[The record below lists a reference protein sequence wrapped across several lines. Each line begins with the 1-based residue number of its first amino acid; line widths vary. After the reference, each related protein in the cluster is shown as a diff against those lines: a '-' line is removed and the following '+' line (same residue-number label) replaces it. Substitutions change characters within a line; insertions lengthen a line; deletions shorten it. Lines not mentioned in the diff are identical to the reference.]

1 MLELLIAGGTVV
13 DGTGRGGFRAD
24 VGISDGHI
32 VAIRDLSGA
41 GARHRIDAAGMTV
54 SPGFIDTHT
63 HSEGDLLTDPQHA
76 YGILQG
82 ITTEL
87 LGIDGMSYSPLSP
100 ENYRAYRR
108 WLGGLLG
115 HPPEDLDMSTVT
127 AFRGHYDRRV
137 AVNTGYLVPAATVR
151 LEAVGFRDVPLS
163 GESMT
168 AARRL
173 VAEGIGQGAVGLS
186 MGGAYYPGPW
196 YTTEELVE
204 LCEVVADA
212 GAVFMCEPRRANPAR
227 AFSGGGVEE
236 AIEIARRSGAKLHL
250 AHFRTS
256 AESAG
261 RVDDL
266 MEPVDR
272 AKAQGVDVTLDI
284 YPYPTGASIPVSFL
298 PAWAQEGGPD
308 EIVERLRDAAL
319 RDRIVEHIEGGSE
332 MPAMLEE
339 GVLTFV
345 RGAPDLEGLTF
356 GDVAALRGQSPA
368 RAICDLLVETDL
380 AVGWLIAPPR
390 STALWRQVS
399 RDCMALLARD
409 DYMVCSDHTPAGS
422 MPHPRCYGAFPRIL
436 GRLRRQFGG
445 LTLEQVVHRMTARP
459 AGRFGLVDRG
469 VIREG
474 AYADLVVF
482 DPEQVIDTATYDD
495 PRQHPVGISHVVVNG
510 QLAVEGGRPTGVLA
524 GRAVP

>member
-1 MLELLIAGGTVV
+1 MLDVVIAGGTVA
-13 DGTGRGGFRAD
+13 DGTGRSGFPADIGVSGGR
-24 VGISDGHI
+24 I
-32 VAIRDLSGA
+32 VAVGDLAETQA
-41 GARHRIDAAGMTV
+41 GRRIDATGMTV

-76 YGILQG
+76 YGICQG

-87 LGIDGMSYSPLSP
+87 LGIDGMSYAPLSSV
-100 ENYRAYRR
+100 NYRAYRR
-108 WLGGLLG
+108 WLSGLLG
-115 HPPEDLDMSTVT
+115 HPPEDLDMSTVA
-127 AFRGHYDRRV
+127 AFKGHYDRRV
-137 AVNTGYLVPAATVR
+137 AVNTAYLVPAATVR

-163 GESMT
+163 GESMA

-173 VAEGIGQGAVGLS
+173 VAEGLGHGAVGLS
-186 MGGAYYPGPW
+186 MGSAYYPGPW
-196 YTTEELVE
+196 FTTDELVE
-204 LCEVVADA
+204 LCEVVADH
-212 GAVFMCEPRRANPAR
+212 GAVFMCEPRRANPER
-227 AFSGGGVEE
+227 AFAGGGVDE

-256 AESAG
+256 AEDAG
-261 RVDDL
+261 RVDAL

-272 AKAQGVDVTLDI
+272 AKALGVDITLDI
-284 YPYPTGASIPVSFL
+284 YPYPTGSSIPVSFL

-308 EIVERLRDAAL
+308 EILGRLRDAAL

-332 MPAMLEE
+332 MPAVLED

-356 GDVAALRGQSPA
+356 ADVAALRGRSPA

-380 AVGWLIAPPR
+380 AIGWLVAPPR
-390 STALWRQVS
+390 SAGLWRQVS
-399 RDCMALLARD
+399 RDCMALLARE

-436 GRLRRQFGG
+436 GRLRRRFGD
-445 LTLEQVVHRMTARP
+445 LTVEQVIHRMTARP
-459 AGRFGLVDRG
+459 ARRFGLTDRG
-469 VIREG
+469 VIRRG
-474 AYADLVVF
+474 AHADLVVF
-482 DPEQVIDTATYDD
+482 DQDLVIDTATYDD
-495 PRQHPVGISHVVVNG
+495 PRQRPVGIPHVVVNG
-510 QLAVEGGRPTGVLA
+510 ELAVEAGRPTGVLA

>member
-13 DGTGRGGFRAD
+13 DGTGRGGFQAD
-24 VGISDGHI
+24 VGISDGRI
-32 VAIRDLSGA
+32 VAIGDLAGA
-41 GARHRIDAAGMTV
+41 GARHRIDATGMTV

-100 ENYRAYRR
+100 ENYLAYRR

-115 HPPEDLDMSTVT
+115 HPPEDLDMSTVS

-137 AVNTGYLVPAATVR
+137 AVNTGYLVPAGTVR

-163 GESMT
+163 GESMA

-227 AFSGGGVEE
+227 AFAGGGVEE

-261 RVDDL
+261 RIDEL

-308 EIVERLRDAAL
+308 EIVERLRD
-319 RDRIVEHIEGGSE
+319 
-332 MPAMLEE
+332 P
-339 GVLTFV
+339 
-345 RGAPDLEGLTF
+345 
-356 GDVAALRGQSPA
+356 ALRGPDR
-368 RAICDLLVETDL
+368 RAHRGRIGD
-380 AVGWLIAPPR
+380 
-390 STALWRQVS
+390 
-399 RDCMALLARD
+399 ARD
-409 DYMVCSDHTPAGS
+409 ARG
-422 MPHPRCYGAFPRIL
+422 RGAHVRA
-436 GRLRRQFGG
+436 RR
-445 LTLEQVVHRMTARP
+445 
-459 AGRFGLVDRG
+459 
-469 VIREG
+469 
-474 AYADLVVF
+474 
-482 DPEQVIDTATYDD
+482 
-495 PRQHPVGISHVVVNG
+495 S
-510 QLAVEGGRPTGVLA
+510 
-524 GRAVP
+524 

>member
-1 MLELLIAGGTVV
+1 MLDLAIAGGTVV
-13 DGTGRGGFRAD
+13 DGTGSAGFRAD
-24 VGISDGHI
+24 VGVSEGLV
-32 VAIRDLSGA
+32 VAVGDLA
-41 GARHRIDAAGMTV
+41 GASARCRIEAAGLTV
-54 SPGFIDTHT
+54 CPGFIDTHT

-87 LGIDGMSYSPLSP
+87 LGIDGMSYAPLSP

-127 AFRGHYDRRV
+127 AFRSHYDCRV

-163 GESMT
+163 GESMAT
-168 AARRL
+168 ARRL
-173 VAEGIGQGAVGLS
+173 VAEGLGQGAVGLS

-204 LCEVVADA
+204 LCEVVAEHD
-212 GAVFMCEPRRANPAR
+212 AVFMCEPRRANPAR
-227 AFSGGGVEE
+227 AFAGGGVEE

-256 AESAG
+256 AENAG
-261 RVDDL
+261 RVDEL
-266 MEPVDR
+266 MEPVDL
-272 AKAQGVDVTLDI
+272 AKAQGIDITLDI

-308 EIVERLRDAAL
+308 EIVERLRDPAP
-319 RDRIVEHIEGGSE
+319 RDRIIEHIEGGSE
-332 MPAMLEE
+332 MPAVLED

-345 RGAPDLEGLTF
+345 HGAPGLEGLTF
-356 GDVAALRGQSPA
+356 GDVAAMRGQSAA
-368 RAICDLLVETDL
+368 RAICDLLCETDL
-380 AVGWLIAPPR
+380 AIGWLIAPPR
-390 STALWRQVS
+390 STGLWRQVS
-399 RDCMALLARD
+399 RDCMALLARG

-436 GRLRRQFGG
+436 GRLRRQFGD
-445 LTLEQVVHRMTARP
+445 LAVEQVVHRMTSRP
-459 AGRFGLVDRG
+459 AVRFGLKDRG

-474 AYADLVVF
+474 AHADLVVF

-495 PRQHPVGISHVVVNG
+495 PCQYPVGISHVVVNG
-510 QLAVEGGRPTGVLA
+510 QLAVEKGRPTGVLA